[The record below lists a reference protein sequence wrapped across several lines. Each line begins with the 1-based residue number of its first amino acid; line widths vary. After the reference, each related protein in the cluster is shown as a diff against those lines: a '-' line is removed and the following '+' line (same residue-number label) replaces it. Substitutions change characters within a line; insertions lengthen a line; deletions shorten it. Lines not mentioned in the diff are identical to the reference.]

1 MTIYGW
7 QLATEIDAQNPVV
20 GDLRIDG
27 VRFAQLETLGDRV
40 AQACTVV
47 LNWWEREW
55 FADRSRGVPY
65 IRELLRRGVREAT
78 VRAVLR
84 RQLLAV
90 PGVREVQS
98 MEISI
103 DRRTRRCT
111 VRKVVVVT
119 TEGAPVPVSSRDL
132 VLGVA

>member
-1 MTIYGW
+1 MIYGW
-7 QLATEIDAQNPVV
+7 QLVTDVDDRNPTV

-27 VRFAQLETLGDRV
+27 VRFGRLDSLGDRV

-47 LNWWEREW
+47 LNWWEGEW

-98 MEISI
+98 MEVSI

-111 VRKVVVVT
+111 VRQLVIVT
-119 TEGAPVPVSSRDL
+119 TDGALVTVSPRDL
-132 VLGVA
+132 ALGVA

>member
-1 MTIYGW
+1 MTYGL
-7 QLATEIDAQNPVV
+7 QLATKVDDRNPIV

-27 VRFAQLETLGDRV
+27 VRLARLTTLGDRV

-47 LNWWEREW
+47 LTWWEGEW
-55 FADRSRGVPY
+55 FEDRSRGVPY

-90 PGVREVQS
+90 AGVREVQS
-98 MEISI
+98 MEVSI

-111 VRKVVVVT
+111 VRRVVIVT
-119 TEGAPVPVSSRDL
+119 TEGTLVPVSSRDL
-132 VLGVA
+132 ALGVP